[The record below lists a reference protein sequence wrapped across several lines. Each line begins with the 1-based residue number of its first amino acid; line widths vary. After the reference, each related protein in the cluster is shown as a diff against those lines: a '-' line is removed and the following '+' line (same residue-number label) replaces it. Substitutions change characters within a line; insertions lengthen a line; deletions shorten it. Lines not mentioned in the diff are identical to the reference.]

1 MTNPQTIDFSRAIQI
16 PYNFDRDLPT
26 YVFQEM
32 RRIINEAGTSAPII
46 LLVNSMGGSIHGA
59 LSVYQMIRTCPFQV
73 DAYGYGVVA
82 GASLLLVA
90 GATGERRMSAEC
102 LVIPDLDDAA
112 PETRHFIVL
121 KDPTAADETTET
133 DAFTVFPDPTA
144 ADETT
149 ETDAFTVSSDPHRN
163 RYDKVLEILGTEH
176 FIAALDACSKPTSAE
191 WEEILEREC
200 CIEAEECLDLN
211 VIDRIG

>member
-1 MTNPQTIDFSRAIQI
+1 MQHNATNSTIDFSRAIQI

-32 RRIINEAGTSAPII
+32 RRIINESGTSAPII

-102 LVIPDLDDAA
+102 LVIPDLDDAT
-112 PETRHFIVL
+112 PDGNNFIML
-121 KDPTAADETTET
+121 SDLTATDETTEIDT
-133 DAFTVFPDPTA
+133 GTLAAAPTT
-144 ADETT
+144 ADE
-149 ETDAFTVSSDPHRN
+149 DAEDYRSEPQYGK
-163 RYDKVLEILGTEH
+163 YDQVLAVYGAEFFLG
-176 FIAALDACSKPTSAE
+176 ALEACSKPTSDE
-191 WEEILEREC
+191 WAEILND
-200 CIEAEECLDLN
+200 EACTDAASCLDLN